1 MRLILDTS
9 MLVALRKGDPRAQRA
24 LKERRE
30 SADEIGVSRLTEY
43 ELRLGA
49 SYLWKK
55 YGDARESAWL
65 DDALDWLTI
74 YEIDGEVV
82 RKAAEVQAE
91 ALIGGEPLPEMDL
104 LVALSAKPGSQLLTL
119 DDDQLR
125 MKERLKANGVLVETA

>member
-1 MRLILDTS
+1 